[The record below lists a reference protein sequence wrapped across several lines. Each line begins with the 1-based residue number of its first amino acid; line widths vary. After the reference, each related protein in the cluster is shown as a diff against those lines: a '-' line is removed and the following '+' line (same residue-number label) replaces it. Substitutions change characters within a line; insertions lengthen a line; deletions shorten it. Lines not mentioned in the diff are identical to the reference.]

1 MSMIFVPDVLQE
13 QHRVY
18 CQKVEDVKAVQKKC
32 VSAIAHQR
40 YRIKWISDKL
50 KKWVN
55 SNVLF
60 YCAVWYKLDT
70 SCWLQIDWVL
80 DG

>member
-50 KKWVN
+50 KK
-55 SNVLF
+55 
-60 YCAVWYKLDT
+60 
-70 SCWLQIDWVL
+70 
-80 DG
+80 